1 MPRPLIGITSYLGP
15 ARWGHWVR
23 EASVVAT
30 PFLREVDRAGG
41 LPVVLAPVHPRRI
54 PDLLHR
60 IDGFVFTTG
69 APVGVDT
76 EAENADPRRDR
87 FEIELIRAVLDAGRP
102 FLAVERGLQVLNVA
116 VGGTLLP
123 AADTGPG
130 LADAEVIINVS
141 SMLGKVLGDR
151 ARVRCAASPG
161 INRIGSGLMPVAW
174 GATQTVEAVEAV
186 GHPFGV
192 GVRWRPEEG
201 TDRRLFCALVDYAAG

>member
-69 APVGVDT
+69 APVGADT
-76 EAENADPRRDR
+76 EAENAD
-87 FEIELIRAVLDAGRP
+87 
-102 FLAVERGLQVLNVA
+102 RGA
-116 VGGTLLP
+116 T
-123 AADTGPG
+123 
-130 LADAEVIINVS
+130 VS
-141 SMLGKVLGDR
+141 KSNYPCR
-151 ARVRCAASPG
+151 ARRGRLLSRRTRTAGSTSPWAARYCPPPTLVRP
-161 INRIGSGLMPVAW
+161 R
-174 GATQTVEAVEAV
+174 
-186 GHPFGV
+186 
-192 GVRWRPEEG
+192 
-201 TDRRLFCALVDYAAG
+201 

>member
-69 APVGVDT
+69 APVGADT

-102 FLAVERGLQVLNVA
+102 FSRSNADCRFS
-116 VGGTLLP
+116 TSP
-123 AADTGPG
+123 WAARYCPPPTP
-130 LADAEVIINVS
+130 
-141 SMLGKVLGDR
+141 
-151 ARVRCAASPG
+151 VRASPTP
-161 INRIGSGLMPVAW
+161 R
-174 GATQTVEAVEAV
+174 
-186 GHPFGV
+186 
-192 GVRWRPEEG
+192 
-201 TDRRLFCALVDYAAG
+201 